1 MAQRFK
7 LTNALRLGGQM
18 SNFGRSQEP
27 RITSSADHAG
37 GEPRTCTQVQNG
49 AEPDTQGRG
58 RAVLIIEDEPHIA
71 EAIRFLLT
79 RDGWAASVHASGK
92 AARELIAQAAPVVV
106 ILDAMLPE
114 ISGFD
119 VLRAVRS
126 DPEIAELPVIL
137 LTANSAAS
145 ARDMARNAGAS
156 LFMPKPFANADLLQA
171 VRALAQE

>member
-1 MAQRFK
+1 M
-7 LTNALRLGGQM
+7 
-18 SNFGRSQEP
+18 P
-27 RITSSADHAG
+27 SADPAEG
-37 GEPRTCTQVQNG
+37 SAVTPVQSQI
-49 AEPDTQGRG
+49 APEPDKQGRG

-92 AARELIAQAAPVVV
+92 AARELIAQAAPVLV

-119 VLRAVRS
+119 VLRAVRG
-126 DPEIAELPVIL
+126 DPETADLPVIL

-145 ARDMARNAGAS
+145 ARDMARDAGAS